1 MDVVALLLNDKTF
14 ITSVSKV
21 RGILLG
27 QHLSDVLLEKT
38 KPKTTEGR
46 RFQIILQ
53 LFNAILFMQQ
63 MSSDRIS
70 LWCATGTSGILV
82 NSHLA
87 A

>member
-63 MSSDRIS
+63 MSSDR
-70 LWCATGTSGILV
+70 WCATGTSGILV